1 MGIKKITIDELR
13 AMRDTKEGIVLG
25 GCGEYLGVTVNAI
38 NDALTDQGVLLDGTR
53 LTDCYTFEH
62 NDQTYLFMSLEGAK
76 LNLGK
81 FAIWRLNTH
90 EHFSGTWLSD
100 FVDQLQD
107 SPTPQKP
114 NCPLIDQDSNIFNL
128 MGIASRTLKQHGM
141 AEQATEMCNRIFDC
155 KSYHEALGI
164 IGQYVNITFVNDP
177 SDDDIDED
185 DIDEDET
192 ERMDTQQCF

>member
-1 MGIKKITIDELR
+1 
-13 AMRDTKEGIVLG
+13 MRDTKEGIVLS

-38 NDALTDQGVLLDGTR
+38 NDALTDHGVLLEGTR
-53 LTDCYTFEH
+53 LNDCYSFEH
-62 NDQTYLFMSLEGAK
+62 NDQTYLFMSMEGAK

-114 NCPLIDQDSNIFNL
+114 NCPLLGADGNIFNL

-141 AEQATEMCNRIFDC
+141 AEQATEMCNRIYESG
-155 KSYHEALGI
+155 SYYEALGI
-164 IGQYVNITFVNDP
+164 IMEYVNVTSADEPSNDDP
-177 SDDDIDED
+177 DED
-185 DIDEDET
+185 DEDET